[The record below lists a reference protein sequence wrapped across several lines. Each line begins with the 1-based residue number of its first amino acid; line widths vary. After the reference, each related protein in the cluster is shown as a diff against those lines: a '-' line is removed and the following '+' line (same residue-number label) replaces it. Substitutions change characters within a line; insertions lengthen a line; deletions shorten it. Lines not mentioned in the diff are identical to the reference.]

1 MRYHRDLMIF
11 QFTDLWLGYDPRRL
25 RHPNHLT
32 LLLPVTSFAVLCI
45 RFLTCTS
52 WVAFI
57 PTRGTYPQ
65 LMTLERK
72 KHGLLAV

>member
-1 MRYHRDLMIF
+1 MMILIF
-11 QFTDLWLGYDPRRL
+11 QFTDLWLGYDLRRL

-45 RFLTCTS
+45 RFPIYTS
-52 WVAFI
+52 CAAFI
-57 PTRGTYPQ
+57 PTRGTYPR

-72 KHGLLAV
+72 KHGLRAV